1 MSRFTSSD
9 RYYMFQDVDRY
20 HPLTSFT
27 RHYIPSSHAHERNVP
42 DTLRNFKVESLF
54 DYSLLKNSYN
64 KKKIIQLDGI
74 APIIEGEDEPYFKGD
89 ACKLEHRR
97 RTRGVIVEANYSMEV
112 PIALTRYL
120 RPSLK
125 FDVVTTKTFL
135 AMLCRFIDNE
145 LRFYRFNIERIGD
158 LIIIEEVP
166 FGDARPTKTYLQG
179 ALDILTGRF
188 KKFERWYSRASMDY
202 RQIAMCEFGTKS
214 ILLRQHVDLA
224 ERSLI
229 GQIRTH
235 INCQQ
240 NYVRQ
245 YPKQPFLPML
255 QDTIASLSK
264 FERFFDQPDPTFQID
279 GTNVIIRGPVVPE
292 PPKKPIEIMCRSFQR
307 FSFENLQ
314 MRWPN
319 MIFSGADRIVSVLH
333 VRGLIDHKP
342 KSFSFHEIAPKG
354 YKNTMARASALCRRI
369 IDYIKEI
376 DNPSCDKLALIW
388 VNDKQFPLDVND
400 GNHLVLYRRRGKGFD
415 ERAFISP
422 SLRTSIL
429 QEE

>member
-27 RHYIPSSHAHERNVP
+27 RHYIPSTHIPERIVP

-54 DYSLLKNSYN
+54 DYSLLKNS
-64 KKKIIQLDGI
+64 
-74 APIIEGEDEPYFKGD
+74 EDEPYFKGD

-97 RTRGVIVEANYSMEV
+97 RSRGVVVEANYSMEV

-158 LIIIEEVP
+158 LIIIEEMP

-179 ALDILTGRF
+179 ALDILTGR
-188 KKFERWYSRASMDY
+188 ASMDY
-202 RQIAMCEFGTKS
+202 RQIAMCEFGTKC

-224 ERSLI
+224 EHSSI

-240 NYVRQ
+240 NCVRQ
-245 YPKQPFLPML
+245 YPKQPFLPIL

-314 MRWPN
+314 MKWPN

-342 KSFSFHEIAPKG
+342 KSFSFHDIAPKG

-369 IDYIKEI
+369 VDYIKEI
-376 DNPSCDKLALIW
+376 DNLNCNK

-400 GNHLVLYRRRGKGFD
+400 GNHLVLYRRHSKGFD
-415 ERAFISP
+415 ERAFVSP

>member
-1 MSRFTSSD
+1 
-9 RYYMFQDVDRY
+9 MFQDVDRY

-27 RHYIPSSHAHERNVP
+27 RHYIPSSHAHERIVP

-188 KKFERWYSRASMDY
+188 KKFETWYSRASMDY
-202 RQIAMCEFGTKS
+202 RQIAMCEFGTKC

-224 ERSLI
+224 ERSSI

-314 MRWPN
+314 MKWPN

-369 IDYIKEI
+369 FDYIKEI

>member
-1 MSRFTSSD
+1 MSRPHKNSARRNLNMSRFTSSD

-27 RHYIPSSHAHERNVP
+27 RHYIPSSHAHERIVP

-54 DYSLLKNSYN
+54 DYSLLKNS
-64 KKKIIQLDGI
+64 
-74 APIIEGEDEPYFKGD
+74 EDEPYFKGD

-188 KKFERWYSRASMDY
+188 KKFETWYSRASMDY
-202 RQIAMCEFGTKS
+202 RQIAMCEFGTKC

-224 ERSLI
+224 ERSSI

-314 MRWPN
+314 MKWPN

-369 IDYIKEI
+369 FDYIKEI